1 MQEIWKYIEGTNKRY
16 MVSNLGNVRTLCHK
30 EPRLLTITTQA
41 SGYKYVMLQINK
53 KSVNFR
59 LHRLVAMAFVPNP
72 CGYKEVN
79 HIDGNKANN
88 NADNLEWCTRA
99 YNCGYSFRVL
109 GLKVKHKPMSEE
121 QKQYFSQLYKGRKLP
136 EETKQKISQSLKRH
150 YQQLREQ
157 RRNERQTKELH

>member
-16 MVSNLGNVRTLCHK
+16 MISDLGNVKTLCFK

-53 KSVNFR
+53 KNVNFR

-72 CGYKEVN
+72 NNYKEIN

-88 NADNLEWCTRA
+88 CANNLQWCTRA
-99 YNCGYSFRVL
+99 YNCSYSFRVL
-109 GLKVKHKPMSEE
+109 GLMRKRKPMSEA
-121 QKQYFSQLYKGRKLP
+121 QKQYFSQLYKGRKLTA
-136 EETKQKISQSLKRH
+136 ETKKKISQSLKQH
-150 YQQLREQ
+150 YQQLRIQ
-157 RRNERQTKELH
+157 QRNEG